1 MLFFGRDEIV
11 FNPYASKNYRLY
23 MALPLVLFF
32 VFFFLAF
39 VYPGISRGIDLSGG
53 TLLRASL
60 GQEVNTASLQ
70 SGLLAAFKLSDL
82 QINTTSGP
90 LGSKILIQFSNE
102 KSLEKAGQLLE
113 QARSSLSTN
122 PTNAV
127 SLSRNSVQELGPYFS
142 GAFPEDLS
150 QEESVEFAQT
160 SFEAAQ
166 KNFSNRLDSFLVEK
180 LGLSGPQE
188 ISRNEVGASLGESFY
203 SSAIFVAIVGIFLL
217 SVVIFAFFREFLPSV
232 AVIAGAVFDILGAL
246 ALMAIFGIPLSLSTI
261 PALLMLI
268 GYAVDTEILMT
279 TRLTTRKDETLPER
293 AFSAM
298 VTGLTMTMTA
308 LVALLSMLVI
318 SFYGQ
323 ITVVFEIAAVLF
335 FGLLADIISSWMLNT
350 PLMLWYEEKSEKR

>member
-1 MLFFGRDEIV
+1 M
-11 FNPYASKNYRLY
+11 FNPYKTQKYKYY
-23 MALPLVLFF
+23 MALPLVLYF
-32 VFFFLAF
+32 VFFFIAF
-39 VYPGISRGIDLSGG
+39 VYPGVQRGIDLSGG

-60 GQEVNTASLQ
+60 SQETDTTTLRNDILASFPLN
-70 SGLLAAFKLSDL
+70 DL

-90 LGSKILIQFSNE
+90 LGSKILVQFSHEDN
-102 KSLEKAGQLLE
+102 LENARQLLE
-113 QARSSLSTN
+113 QAKTDLSSN
-122 PTNAV
+122 PTNAI
-127 SLSRNSVQELGPYFS
+127 SLSRQSIRELSPYFFET
-142 GAFPEDLS
+142 FPENLS
-150 QEESVEFAQT
+150 AQQSVAFAET
-160 SFEAAQ
+160 SFQTAQ
-166 KNFSNRLDSFLVEK
+166 KNFSDQLDRFLMQK
-180 LGLSGPQE
+180 LGLSSAQE

-217 SVVIFAFFREFLPSV
+217 SLVIFAFFRDFVPSV
-232 AVIAGAVFDILGAL
+232 AIIAGAVFDILGAL

-279 TRLTTRKDETLPER
+279 TRVTTRKDEALPER

-350 PLMLWYEEKSEKR
+350 PLMLWYEERKEKTR

>member
-1 MLFFGRDEIV
+1 M
-11 FNPYASKNYRLY
+11 FNPYKSEKYRLY

-32 VFFFLAF
+32 VFFFIAF
-39 VYPGISRGIDLSGG
+39 VYPGVSRGIDLRGG

-60 GQEVNTASLQ
+60 ERQVNTASLQ
-70 SGLLAAFKLSDL
+70 NELLEAFKLSDL
-82 QINTTSGP
+82 QINTTTGP
-90 LGSKILIQFSNE
+90 LGSKILIQFSSE

-113 QARSSLSTN
+113 QARSSLASS
-122 PTNAV
+122 PANAV
-127 SLSRNSVQELGPYFS
+127 SLSRDTVRELGPYFP
-142 GAFPEDLS
+142 GAFPENLS
-150 QEESVEFAQT
+150 PGESVDFAES
-160 SFEAAQ
+160 SFESAQ
-166 KNFSNRLDSFLVEK
+166 KNFSDQLDSFLVEK
-180 LGLSGPQE
+180 LGLTGPAA

-217 SVVIFAFFREFLPSV
+217 SVVIFAFFRELVPSV
-232 AVIAGAVFDILGAL
+232 AIIAGAIFDILGAL
-246 ALMAIFGIPLSLSTI
+246 ALMAVFGIPLSLSTI

-308 LVALLSMLVI
+308 LVALVSMLVI

-350 PLMLWYEEKSEKR
+350 PLMLWYTEKNKKYS

>member
-1 MLFFGRDEIV
+1 M

-39 VYPGISRGIDLSGG
+39 VYPGVSRGIDLSGG

-60 GQEVNTASLQ
+60 EKEVNTTSLQ
-70 SGLLAAFKLSDL
+70 SGLLASFKLSDL
-82 QINTTSGP
+82 QINTTTGP
-90 LGSKILIQFSNE
+90 LGSKILIQYSHE
-102 KSLEKAGQLLE
+102 QSLEKARQLIE
-113 QARSSLSTN
+113 QARSSLSSN
-122 PTNAV
+122 PANAV
-127 SLSRNSVQELGPYFS
+127 SISQDAVSALSPYFFGS
-142 GAFPEDLS
+142 FPENMS
-150 QEESVEFAQT
+150 PEQSVDFAQS
-160 SFEAAQ
+160 SFQTAQ
-166 KNFSNRLDSFLVEK
+166 KNFSDKLDQFLVEK

-203 SSAIFVAIVGIFLL
+203 SSAIFVAIVGIVLL
-217 SVVIFAFFREFLPSV
+217 SLVIFVFFKELIPSV
-232 AVIAGAVFDILGAL
+232 AIIAGAVFDILGAL

-350 PLMLWYEEKSEKR
+350 PLMLWYEGKKEKTR